1 MAQQVILD
9 VDTGTDDAVA
19 ILVTALSPVI
29 ELKAITVAHGN
40 QPLELTV
47 ENTLRVVEL
56 LGKDIAVYAG
66 CPAPMVRGLSPGR
79 AENVRC
85 QTTSTVVDGEEI
97 GIHEK
102 RLALPPATRSAE
114 KDHAC
119 SYLVNT
125 LGEAGSVGER
135 ITLLAVAP
143 LTNIGM
149 ALRMDPSIV
158 AGIKEV
164 VVMGGGAFHGNR
176 TPVAEANFYD
186 DPEAAQILIS
196 SGCPVRI
203 MTLEATE
210 KVPFDELDV
219 AAFRT
224 SSQIGTFVANL
235 LEGYLYRC
243 RKLGI
248 LEGGE
253 AVAVHDAVA
262 ACAVIDPSVVT
273 SLQVKNCDVDFGGGF
288 ADGQLVI
295 DERAFITPS
304 GSVSVAYDV
313 DAARCREII
322 RGTITGSLQ

>member
-1 MAQQVILD
+1 MAEKVILD

-19 ILVTALSPVI
+19 ILVAALSPHI

-40 QPLELTV
+40 QPLEFTV
-47 ENTLRVVEL
+47 ENTLRVVDL

-66 CPAPMVRGLSPGR
+66 CPEPMVRGLSPGR
-79 AENVRC
+79 AENVRR
-85 QTTSTVVDGEEI
+85 QTTATVVDGEEI

-102 RLALPPATRSAE
+102 RLALPPATRSVE

-119 SYLVNT
+119 SYLVT
-125 LGEAGSVGER
+125 ALGEAASVGER
-135 ITLLAVAP
+135 ITILAVAP

-149 ALRMDPSIV
+149 ALRMEPSIV
-158 AGIKEV
+158 AGIKQV

-186 DPEAAQILIS
+186 DPEAAQILIT
-196 SGCPVRI
+196 SGCAVRI

-210 KVPFDELDV
+210 KVPFDERDV

-224 SSQIGTFVANL
+224 GSQIGTFVADL
-235 LEGYLYRC
+235 LEGYLARC
-243 RKLGI
+243 RTLGI
-248 LEGGE
+248 LEEGE

-262 ACAVIDPSVVT
+262 ACAVIDPSIVT
-273 SLQVKNCDVDFGGGF
+273 SVQVKNCDVDFGGGF
-288 ADGQLVI
+288 ADGQLII

-313 DAARCREII
+313 DVARCREII
-322 RGTITGSLQ
+322 RSTISWRP